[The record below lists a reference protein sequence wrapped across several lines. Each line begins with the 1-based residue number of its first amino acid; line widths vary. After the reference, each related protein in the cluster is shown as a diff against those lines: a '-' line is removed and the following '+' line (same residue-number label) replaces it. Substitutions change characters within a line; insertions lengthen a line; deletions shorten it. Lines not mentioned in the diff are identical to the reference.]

1 MRTVNFVTCHFWICD
16 CVPNGRT
23 DSAQSACHFKPFNFK
38 LQFALPR
45 PTSRCPIRLQMEIYC
60 DISDRHTGD
69 AAANPR
75 RDDSNSNERPPAAS
89 TEPPPADKQDKEN
102 AAAAGLRLRPPSH
115 SDSDAEE
122 DLKGRRRAQ
131 PERSQRTV
139 LEDVTHRYHS
149 SSESDDM
156 LVETVDDGEV
166 VQPMQS
172 MQPMQPVQS
181 VREVQPG
188 QLARARARPS
198 PTRKAKSLRMKRV
211 VDKSFTR
218 RMR

>member
-1 MRTVNFVTCHFWICD
+1 
-16 CVPNGRT
+16 
-23 DSAQSACHFKPFNFK
+23 
-38 LQFALPR
+38 
-45 PTSRCPIRLQMEIYC
+45 MEIYC
-60 DISDRHTGD
+60 DFSDRHTGD

-75 RDDSNSNERPPAAS
+75 RDDSNSNDRPPAS
-89 TEPPPADKQDKEN
+89 MEPPPADKQDKEN
-102 AAAAGLRLRPPSH
+102 TAADGLRLRPPSH
-115 SDSDAEE
+115 SNSDAEE

-166 VQPMQS
+166 VQPV
-172 MQPMQPVQS
+172 QPVQP

-188 QLARARARPS
+188 QLARARSS

>member
-1 MRTVNFVTCHFWICD
+1 M
-16 CVPNGRT
+16 
-23 DSAQSACHFKPFNFK
+23 
-38 LQFALPR
+38 
-45 PTSRCPIRLQMEIYC
+45 
-60 DISDRHTGD
+60 
-69 AAANPR
+69 
-75 RDDSNSNERPPAAS
+75 
-89 TEPPPADKQDKEN
+89 EPPPADKQDKEN
-102 AAAAGLRLRPPSH
+102 TAADGLRLRPPSH
-115 SDSDAEE
+115 SNSDAEE

-166 VQPMQS
+166 VQPV
-172 MQPMQPVQS
+172 QP

-188 QLARARARPS
+188 QLARARSS